1 MLNIKYKLGEL
12 NPQLLREL
20 KGRLKIR
27 NALLAIS
34 TSLLGQF
41 ILFMGF
47 QAKLPQTPIQWPD
60 TNTYCTGE
68 SGYNNIPKCVLD
80 NYGHV
85 IINWQLWYQD
95 VFHLLSFM
103 AIFAMLVAGT
113 YLLINDLATEE
124 RRDTLNF
131 IRLSPQSPQSILLG
145 KMLGVPILLYVV
157 ILLAIPLHFWL
168 GLNAKIPLNQILT
181 FYVILLAASIL
192 YYSGALLFGLI
203 GSWLG
208 GFQSWLGSAFVLV
221 FLVLNQEDLL
231 SEETA
236 VTSPLIALRLI
247 IPQSFIPN
255 SDSSL
260 SLADLHWFGL
270 PLGNSLAMI
279 IGFTLLIYFMG
290 IYFIWQSLQRCYRD
304 PNATM
309 LSKQQS
315 YLLTT
320 SFTIIT
326 LGCAN
331 LQNALMKSGYYSDIK
346 DNLLFLMCL
355 NFWLFL
361 YLIAALMPNRQT
373 LQDWARYQHI
383 YRVNHPGK
391 RKLVKD
397 LVWGEKSPGVLAIAI
412 NALIVVTSISVWLFV
427 PSSHGGSKISAFAAL
442 IFAFSLVIIYA
453 ALAQLLL
460 FMKNEQR
467 LLWTN
472 GIVGAVIIL
481 PPIVLFMLFS
491 DPSNQS
497 FLWFFSIVAPSI
509 FLFPPTN
516 YSLNTIASFFAI
528 VIHAGIL
535 SLLLFQTK
543 RQLQKAGESAT
554 KALLTP
560 N

>member
-1 MLNIKYKLGEL
+1 MLNLKYKLGEL
-12 NPQLLREL
+12 NPQFLREL

-27 NALLAIS
+27 NVLLAIA

-41 ILFMGF
+41 ILFMAY
-47 QAKLPQTPIQWPD
+47 QTKLPQNPIKWPYS
-60 TNTYCTGE
+60 NTYCTGGSE
-68 SGYNNIPKCVLD
+68 YNRPECMLD
-80 NYGHV
+80 NYGDV

-95 VFHLLSFM
+95 IFKFLGLI
-103 AIFAMLVAGT
+103 AIFAILVGGT

-131 IRLSPQSPQSILLG
+131 IRLSPQSPQSILFG

-157 ILLAIPLHFWL
+157 VLLAIPLHLWL
-168 GLNAKIPLNQILT
+168 GLNAKIPLNQILI
-181 FYVILLAASIL
+181 FYVIFLAASIF

-208 GFQSWLGSAFVLV
+208 GFQCWLGSAFVLG
-221 FLVLNQEDLL
+221 FLVLNQQYLL
-231 SEETA
+231 KYES
-236 VTSPLIALRLI
+236 VFQGPLIALRLMS
-247 IPQSFIPN
+247 PQHFIPN
-255 SDSSL
+255 YSL
-260 SLADLHWFGL
+260 NYEMANFHWFGL
-270 PLGNSLAMI
+270 SLGNSLVMI
-279 IGFTLLIYFMG
+279 IGFSLLVYFMG

-309 LSKQQS
+309 LSKRQS

-320 SFTIIT
+320 SFTAIT

-331 LQNALMKSGYYSDIK
+331 LQNEAIKSGYFSDIK
-346 DNLLFLMCL
+346 DNLLFLIFL

-391 RKLVKD
+391 YKLVKD
-397 LVWGEKSPGVLAIAI
+397 LIWGEKSPGVLAIAI
-412 NALIVVTSISVWLFV
+412 NALIVFTSTSVFLSV

-442 IFAFSLVIIYA
+442 IFTFSLLIIYA

-491 DPSNQS
+491 DPRTQS

-516 YSLNTIASFFAI
+516 YSLNTMGCFLAI
-528 VIHAGIL
+528 VGHASIL
-535 SLLLFQTK
+535 GLLLFKTK